1 MRFVPPLRGSITG
14 WTSWGLHPRLLHA
27 TPPAFRTI
35 HASGVQNHKRLRRS
49 EPRPS
54 PSLRTMLAFSD
65 SNDGRLR
72 RSEPCHASG
81 VPNRVRLWR
90 PTAIRIMPSCAVRN
104 HVRNAILQTQQP
116 FGFLQQKIDILE
128 GLVTDVLPTNSA
140 GTIDQIGSMQRLTFE
155 IVVSMKGPKHIVVCV
170 G

>member
-1 MRFVPPLRGSITG
+1 MTEHVAVR
-14 WTSWGLHPRLLHA
+14 A
-27 TPPAFRTI
+27 TPTGFDYRVDVLGFAPQAI
-35 HASGVQNHKRLRRS
+35 A
-49 EPRPS
+49 
-54 PSLRTMLAFSD
+54 
-65 SNDGRLR
+65 
-72 RSEPCHASG
+72 CHASG

-90 PTAIRIMPSCAVRN
+90 PTAIRIMPSCAVRK
-104 HVRNAILQTQQP
+104 HVRNASLQTQQP

>member
-1 MRFVPPLRGSITG
+1 MKEHVAVR
-14 WTSWGLHPRLLHA
+14 A
-27 TPPAFRTI
+27 TPTGFDYRVDVLGFAPQAI
-35 HASGVQNHKRLRRS
+35 A
-49 EPRPS
+49 
-54 PSLRTMLAFSD
+54 
-65 SNDGRLR
+65 
-72 RSEPCHASG
+72 CHASG

-90 PTAIRIMPSCAVRN
+90 PTAIRTMPRLWRSELAFGVPN
-104 HVRNAILQTQQP
+104 NVRNASLQTQQP

-140 GTIDQIGSMQRLTFE
+140 GTIDQLGSMQRLTFE

>member
-1 MRFVPPLRGSITG
+1 MGATWTVHWFVPPLRGSIYRVDVLG
-14 WTSWGLHPRLLHA
+14 FAPQA
-27 TPPAFRTI
+27 IA
-35 HASGVQNHKRLRRS
+35 
-49 EPRPS
+49 
-54 PSLRTMLAFSD
+54 
-65 SNDGRLR
+65 
-72 RSEPCHASG
+72 CHASG

-90 PTAIRIMPSCAVRN
+90 PTAIRIMPSCAVRK
-104 HVRNAILQTQQP
+104 HVRNASLQTQQP

>member
-1 MRFVPPLRGSITG
+1 MTEHDAVR
-14 WTSWGLHPRLLHA
+14 A
-27 TPPAFRTI
+27 TPPGFDYRVDVLGFAPQAI
-35 HASGVQNHKRLRRS
+35 A
-49 EPRPS
+49 
-54 PSLRTMLAFSD
+54 
-65 SNDGRLR
+65 
-72 RSEPCHASG
+72 CHASG

-104 HVRNAILQTQQP
+104 HVRNASLQTQQP